1 MEISECKLA
10 EIPPR
15 SVVLHGLI
23 RNCIAVW
30 VMALSAL
37 CVGQQPPS
45 FSELRILVVAS
56 QGEAEQLLQRIRQG
70 EDFATLARQKS
81 IDPSADAGGSLG
93 HIDPSTL
100 RSELRE
106 ALGSVAAG
114 QLAGPVKIPTG
125 YAILRS
131 DPAPVVTGTTQTAP
145 TGPNANRNQAP
156 VMGGGQGMTPTS
168 ILALAGRG
176 QISYPPDVS
185 GAVEVELAF
194 RKIPKPPD
202 WDHDLQSSCETR
214 KQSLQSAVGVLMR
227 LLDPQNPDSYIATK
241 PDQVGHVHF
250 VLAQL
255 LAYQGK
261 MDEAIGHWLE
271 AYRLAQEQTPQLV
284 PELLEVLGTAYF
296 HKSEMEN
303 DVYRKPGDRCLF
315 PPKKRF
321 SFSKSADSEKTVL
334 YLTKFLE
341 TKPESLEG
349 RWLLNLAYMT
359 LGKYPEGVPT
369 KYRIAPSVFES
380 KENVVQLLDVAP
392 AAGLNTFSE
401 AGGVIADDFDND
413 GLLDIITSS
422 YDPCEH
428 LHFFHNNGDGT
439 FTDRA
444 LEAGLGEQLGG
455 LNLIQAD
462 YNNDGCMDILVLRGG
477 WQYAQ
482 RPSLLRNNCDGTFTD
497 VTREAGLSE
506 PIASQTAVWT
516 DIDNDGFVDLFIGNE
531 QGPSRLYRNKGNG
544 TFEDISTLA
553 GVDSIAFSKG
563 VVSADYDNDGYMD
576 LYVSNLGG
584 NNYLYHNNHDRTFTE
599 VGAQAG
605 VQAPWMS
612 FATWFFDY
620 DNDGLPDLYV
630 NSYYMSTE
638 ENLRSL
644 LGMPHNAETLKLF
657 HNEGNGKFRD
667 VTAEVGLER
676 VFNPMGSN
684 FGDIDNDGYLDFYLG
699 TGTPPYGD
707 ILPNAFFHNQGGK
720 KFVDVTTSTGTGEL
734 HKGHGVAFADLDNDG
749 DEDLIA
755 ETGGAVPGDRHAIR
769 LFENPGNGNDWIT
782 LKLVG
787 VKSNRAALG
796 ARIKVTVVNEGLG
809 ERSIYRTVGSGG
821 SFGASPLQQ
830 HIGLGKDARI
840 VKVETWW
847 PASNTRQEFAD
858 VVKNQFFEIKEFAKE
873 PTRLD
878 RPRFHL
884 GAKSTRSADKNP
896 ARTSGKQ

>member
-1 MEISECKLA
+1 MEISELQLP
-10 EIPPR
+10 EIPHR
-15 SVVLHGLI
+15 IVVLH
-23 RNCIAVW
+23 RRFHTWVAVL
-30 VMALSAL
+30 VMALGAC
-37 CVGQQPPS
+37 CVGQQRAS
-45 FSELRILVVAS
+45 FPELRILVVTS
-56 QGEAEQLLQRIRQG
+56 QGEAEQLLERIRQG
-70 EDFATLARQKS
+70 EDFAALARQKS

-93 HIDPSTL
+93 HLDPSTL
-100 RSELRE
+100 RFDLRE
-106 ALGSVAAG
+106 ALRSVAPG

-131 DPAPVVTGTTQTAP
+131 DPAAAAAGTTQAAP
-145 TGPNANRNQAP
+145 TGPSADRNQAP

-214 KQSLQSAVGVLMR
+214 KQSLQAAVGVLMR
-227 LLDPQNPDSYIATK
+227 LLDPQNPDSYVATK

-261 MDEAIGHWLE
+261 MDEAIPHWLE

-303 DVYRKPGDRCLF
+303 DVYRKPGERCLF

-321 SFSKSADSEKTVL
+321 SFSKPADSEKAVL

-341 TKPESLEG
+341 KKPESLEG

-359 LGKYPEGVPT
+359 LGKYPEGVPA

-380 KENVVQLLDVAP
+380 KENVVQLTDVAP

-401 AGGVIADDFDND
+401 AGGVIADDFDDD

-455 LNLIQAD
+455 LNLIQTD

-553 GVDSIAFSKG
+553 GVDRIAFSKG

-584 NNYLYHNNHDRTFTE
+584 NNFLYHNNRDRTFTE

-796 ARIKVTVVNEGLG
+796 ARIKLTVVNEGLG

-840 VKVETWW
+840 VKIETWW
-847 PASNTRQEFAD
+847 PASNTRQEFTD
-858 VVKNQFFEIKEFAKE
+858 VAKNQFFEIKELAKE

-884 GAKSTRSADKNP
+884 GAKSTLSADKNP
-896 ARTSGKQ
+896 ARTGGKQ